1 MAASP
6 HTQIILGIDPG
17 LNNTGWGV
25 ISKTGNA
32 LSFIAGGVIV
42 TKPKTPDAERLAHIH
57 TELSAII
64 QQYSPAAVAVEEVF
78 VNNNARSSLKLG
90 QARGIA
96 LLAGALAGCTVAEYA
111 ALKIK
116 QAVVGYGR
124 ADKTQVA
131 HMVKILLPTSKV
143 TKADTAD
150 ALAVAITHAHAQKHY
165 AISA

>member
-78 VNNNARSSLKLG
+78 VN
-90 QARGIA
+90 
-96 LLAGALAGCTVAEYA
+96 
-111 ALKIK
+111 
-116 QAVVGYGR
+116 
-124 ADKTQVA
+124 
-131 HMVKILLPTSKV
+131 ILVLIQRI
-143 TKADTAD
+143 
-150 ALAVAITHAHAQKHY
+150 LILQQN
-165 AISA
+165 